1 MKISR
6 IAILALLCAT
16 PVAAQNNSQL
26 PAANKPPARGQA
38 ADPASDDSTTAQAK
52 IDPVK
57 EADIRHLLELTGAK
71 SMVSQVMTSMESS
84 IKPLM
89 MNSLPPGEYREK
101 LVDLFFQEFQ
111 SRANGEMIPRLLDAA
126 IPVYDK
132 YYSDD
137 DIKGL
142 IRFYETPVGQKALS
156 LMPKISTELQSQ
168 GQKMG
173 QTIGRD
179 AMLKVLA
186 DHPDL
191 KSALDDAAKS
201 AHPQ

>member
-6 IAILALLCAT
+6 IAILALFCAM
-16 PVAAQNNSQL
+16 PVAAQNNFQQ

-38 ADPASDDSTTAQAK
+38 AAPAGDDSMAPKVK

-57 EADIRHLLELTGAK
+57 EADIRRLLELTGAK

-89 MNSLPPGEYREK
+89 MNSLPPGDYREK

-111 SRANGEMIPRLLDAA
+111 SRADVQIPQLLDAA
-126 IPVYDK
+126 VPVYDK
-132 YYSDD
+132 YFSDE

-142 IRFYETPVGQKALS
+142 IHFYETAVGQKAIS
-156 LMPKISTELQSQ
+156 LMPKISVELQSQ
-168 GQKMG
+168 GTKLG
-173 QTIGRD
+173 ETIGRD

-191 KSALDDAAKS
+191 KTALENAEKS

>member
-6 IAILALLCAT
+6 IALLSFLCAM
-16 PVAAQNNSQL
+16 PVAAQNNSQQPPATKL
-26 PAANKPPARGQA
+26 PAQSAAPAAEDSSA
-38 ADPASDDSTTAQAK
+38 AQVK
-52 IDPVK
+52 IDPTK

-71 SMVSQVMTSMESS
+71 SMVSQVMTSMEGS

-101 LVDLFFQEFQ
+101 LVDLFFQEFHT
-111 SRANGEMIPRLLDAA
+111 RADVEIPRLLDAA
-126 IPVYDK
+126 VPVYDK
-132 YYSDD
+132 YFTDD

-142 IRFYETPVGQKALS
+142 IRFYETPVGQKAIG
-156 LMPKISTELQSQ
+156 LMPKVSMELQSE
-168 GQKMG
+168 GTKLG

-179 AMLKVLA
+179 AMLKVLT

-191 KSALDDAAKS
+191 KSALEEAEKS

>member
-1 MKISR
+1 M
-6 IAILALLCAT
+6 
-16 PVAAQNNSQL
+16 PVAAQNNSQQ

-38 ADPASDDSTTAQAK
+38 ATPAGDDSSARQAK

-57 EADIRHLLELTGAK
+57 EADIRRLLELTGAK

-89 MNSLPPGEYREK
+89 MNSLPPGDYREK
-101 LVDLFFQEFQ
+101 LVDLFFQEFL
-111 SRANGEMIPRLLDAA
+111 SRANIEMPRLLDAA

-132 YYSDD
+132 YYSNE

-142 IRFYETPVGQKALS
+142 IHFYETALGQKAIS

-168 GQKMG
+168 GTKLG
-173 QTIGRD
+173 ETIGRD
-179 AMLKVLA
+179 AMLKVLS
-186 DHPDL
+186 DHPEL
-191 KSALDDAAKS
+191 KSALEDAEKS
-201 AHPQ
+201 AHSQ

>member
-1 MKISR
+1 
-6 IAILALLCAT
+6 
-16 PVAAQNNSQL
+16 
-26 PAANKPPARGQA
+26 
-38 ADPASDDSTTAQAK
+38 
-52 IDPVK
+52 
-57 EADIRHLLELTGAK
+57 
-71 SMVSQVMTSMESS
+71 MVSQVMISMETS

-89 MNSLPPGEYREK
+89 MNSLPPGDYREK

-111 SRANGEMIPRLLDAA
+111 SRADVQIPQLLDAA

-132 YYSDD
+132 YFTDD

-142 IRFYETPVGQKALS
+142 IHFYETPVGQKAIG
-156 LMPKISTELQSQ
+156 LMPKVSMELQSE
-168 GQKMG
+168 GTKLG

-191 KSALDDAAKS
+191 KSALEDAEKS